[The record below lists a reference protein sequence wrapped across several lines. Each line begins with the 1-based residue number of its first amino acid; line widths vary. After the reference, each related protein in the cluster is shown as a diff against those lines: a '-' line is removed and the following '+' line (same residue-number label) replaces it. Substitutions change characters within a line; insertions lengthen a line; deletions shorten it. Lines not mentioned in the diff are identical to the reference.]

1 MCRQFRAHTGGQAQ
15 PLIEHLLELR
25 RRLVWAV
32 LGIAVCFFAIVP
44 FAQTLYSF
52 VAQPLMS
59 VLPNNTSMIATDVI
73 APFFVPI
80 KVALMAAFLAALPN
94 TLYQIWAFVAPALY
108 QNEKR
113 LIVPLIL
120 SSIILFA
127 AGMAFCYFLVF
138 PMVFKFFAGMTPLG
152 VSMATDI
159 DKYLSF
165 VLGMFVAFGMAF
177 ELPVLVVLLYRMGA
191 VSLAAL
197 KTARPYVVVAA
208 FVVAGIVTPPD
219 VISQFLLAVP
229 LIALYEAGLLMCRL
243 FKPNA
248 DAAEATEADEAT

>member
-1 MCRQFRAHTGGQAQ
+1 MSEELQPAGGQAQ

-165 VLGMFVAFGMAF
+165 VLGMFVAFGLTF
-177 ELPVLVVLLYRMGA
+177 EIPVAVVLLYRMGVITYRQLTA
-191 VSLAAL
+191 
-197 KTARPYVVVAA
+197 ARPYLIVAA
-208 FVVAGIVTPPD
+208 PD
-219 VISQFLLAVP
+219 VLSQIMLAVP
-229 LIALYEAGLLMCRL
+229 MILLYEMGILVCRIV
-243 FKPNA
+243 KPRA
-248 DAAEATEADEAT
+248 VGGVDDDSEEPQS

>member
-1 MCRQFRAHTGGQAQ
+1 
-15 PLIEHLLELR
+15 
-25 RRLVWAV
+25 
-32 LGIAVCFFAIVP
+32 
-44 FAQTLYSF
+44 
-52 VAQPLMS
+52 
-59 VLPNNTSMIATDVI
+59 
-73 APFFVPI
+73 
-80 KVALMAAFLAALPN
+80 
-94 TLYQIWAFVAPALY
+94 
-108 QNEKR
+108 
-113 LIVPLIL
+113 
-120 SSIILFA
+120 
-127 AGMAFCYFLVF
+127 MAFCYFLVF
-138 PMVFKFFAGMTPLG
+138 PLVFKVFASATPEG
-152 VSMATDI
+152 VSMMTDI
-159 DKYLSF
+159 DRYLSF

-248 DAAEATEADEAT
+248 DAADSAEADEAT

>member
-1 MCRQFRAHTGGQAQ
+1 MSEELQPAGGQAQ

-165 VLGMFVAFGMAF
+165 VLGMFVAFGLTF
-177 ELPVLVVLLYRMGA
+177 EIPVAVVLLYRMGVITNHQRAA
-191 VSLAAL
+191 VSDCGIVHHCSRGHAARCIVANHVGRADDFAVRNGDFGVPHRE
-197 KTARPYVVVAA
+197 TAR
-208 FVVAGIVTPPD
+208 
-219 VISQFLLAVP
+219 S
-229 LIALYEAGLLMCRL
+229 
-243 FKPNA
+243 
-248 DAAEATEADEAT
+248 

>member
-1 MCRQFRAHTGGQAQ
+1 MNAQ
-15 PLIEHLLELR
+15 PLVEHLKELR
-25 RRLVWAV
+25 RRMMWVAAV
-32 LGIAVCFFAIVP
+32 LLLCLFAAVP
-44 FAQTLYSF
+44 FANRLYAL
-52 VAQPLMS
+52 VAKPLMAS
-59 VLPNNTSMIATDVI
+59 LPQGAHMQAIDVI
-73 APFFVPI
+73 APVFVPL
-80 KVALMAAFLAALPN
+80 KVALMAAFLVSLPH
-94 TLYQIWAFVAPALY
+94 TLYQLWAFVAPALY
-108 QNEKR
+108 RHEKR
-113 LIVPLIL
+113 LVLPLLL
-120 SSIILFA
+120 SSVGLFF

-138 PMVFKFFAGMTPLG
+138 PLVFKVFASATPEG
-152 VSMATDI
+152 VSMMTDI
-159 DKYLSF
+159 DRYLSF

-248 DAAEATEADEAT
+248 DTADSAEADEAT